1 MNKSKLFMFV
11 SIAILAVTI
20 VVSGATY
27 AWYTWSTGTENE
39 TKIVTNLGTATVY
52 YDAGSNIEGVSL
64 KPVSS
69 KEEGIVKGITIKS
82 DRDTTYKLS
91 FNLYLDVNELGEGL
105 KDASFKYSLYKDS
118 TLVKEG
124 NFSSDSLT
132 SNLVTCTTN
141 STNHIVLLNNETI
154 TTTKSVYTLYIWI
167 DGTMS
172 NPNTMQ
178 KAMLELENLKL
189 IYTER
194 TNGKYVTSDKELI
207 SKYRENYAKKIS
219 QKYLQNMQDLGYSH
233 IEIINYIKICK
244 GEK

>member
-27 AWYTWSTGTENE
+27 AWYTWSTGTEDE

-91 FNLYLDVNELGEGL
+91 FNLYLDVIELGEGL
-105 KDASFKYSLYKDS
+105 
-118 TLVKEG
+118 
-124 NFSSDSLT
+124 
-132 SNLVTCTTN
+132 
-141 STNHIVLLNNETI
+141 
-154 TTTKSVYTLYIWI
+154 
-167 DGTMS
+167 
-172 NPNTMQ
+172 
-178 KAMLELENLKL
+178 
-189 IYTER
+189 
-194 TNGKYVTSDKELI
+194 
-207 SKYRENYAKKIS
+207 
-219 QKYLQNMQDLGYSH
+219 
-233 IEIINYIKICK
+233 
-244 GEK
+244 

>member
-124 NFSSDSLT
+124 NFSSDSL
-132 SNLVTCTTN
+132 SNNLVTCTTN
-141 STNHIVLLNNETI
+141 STSHIVL
-154 TTTKSVYTLYIWI
+154 
-167 DGTMS
+167 
-172 NPNTMQ
+172 
-178 KAMLELENLKL
+178 
-189 IYTER
+189 
-194 TNGKYVTSDKELI
+194 
-207 SKYRENYAKKIS
+207 
-219 QKYLQNMQDLGYSH
+219 
-233 IEIINYIKICK
+233 
-244 GEK
+244 